1 MLDRLRSTVAGT
13 TTTPEPASDAIDL
26 RQLQD
31 FFWRRWKLIVS
42 TAAVIAAVT
51 YIALLAV
58 TPRYTATA
66 QVLLDPGNQ
75 KLLGTAN
82 LIPEL
87 SLDSG
92 NVDSQL
98 SLIRSTNL
106 LRRVVDQT
114 KLTQDPEFGASVQP
128 GLFSLLVSWLSP
140 SPDVESKAAP
150 IASDAIPPDVLRAIG
165 NLRSDLEVTRVQR
178 TYVISIAVTSQDP
191 VKAARLANAV
201 ADAYVVDQ
209 LNARYDAAKT
219 AANWLAQRMEG
230 MREQV
235 KQSEEAVASFRR
247 EHGLVTT
254 SSEGKLTISEQQLS
268 ELNAKLVAA
277 RAETAAHRAAYEQA
291 VDMQQHGGSLQTVSE
306 VVRSPVISQL
316 RNQQAQA
323 AQKIA
328 ELSSRYNNDHPL
340 MVRARAELRDI
351 NNSIAAETGRIIAN
365 LKNEY
370 DVAKARE
377 DSMQKSLDQISGAS
391 GLSND
396 VGIRLRE
403 LERINAANK
412 TLFENFLSQAK
423 ITSAQSTFDVR
434 DSRIISPASKPGAPS
449 FPKKKLVLSLA
460 LVVGCLIGIGGGVAL
475 DMLNSGFTTQREI
488 EEKLGIPV
496 LASISLMPP
505 ADRTINGK
513 VLDPS
518 SYCHMKPLSRYA
530 EAVRTLRMGVQMADV
545 DDPAKVVLITSS
557 IPQEG
562 KSTIA
567 LSLAFSAIKAGLRTV
582 IIDGDLRHPSVSRF
596 FGLEKG
602 PGLVDLLTGTGGLE
616 QTVLSSNG
624 LTIVPAGS
632 KSQNPPDLLG
642 SARMKGLVE
651 KLRGSYDYIII
662 DTPPV
667 GPVIDAKVAMQL
679 ADKVIFVVRWQ
690 RTTREMVAQ
699 SIDGLNAERKLAGI
713 ALAMVDETKVPRYGP
728 YSYYSS
734 YHYKNYYQN

>member
-1 MLDRLRSTVAGT
+1 MLERLRSTVAPT
-13 TTTPEPASDAIDL
+13 TTQEPASDAIDL
-26 RQLQD
+26 RQVQD
-31 FFWRRWKLIVS
+31 FFWRRWKLILS
-42 TAAVIAAVT
+42 TTAVVAAVT
-51 YIALLAV
+51 YIVLLVV

-75 KLLGTAN
+75 KLLGSAN

-106 LRRVVDQT
+106 LRRVVEQT
-114 KLTQDPEFGASVQP
+114 KLTQDPEFGASVRP
-128 GLFSLLVSWLSP
+128 GLYALLTYWFSAREEAEP
-140 SPDVESKAAP
+140 KAALS
-150 IASDAIPPDVLRAIG
+150 ASDAISPDVLRAIG
-165 NLRSDLEVTRVQR
+165 NLRSDLEVARVQR
-178 TYVISIAVTSQDP
+178 TYVISIGVTSDSP
-191 VKAARLANAV
+191 VKAAYLANAV

-235 KQSEEAVASFRR
+235 KQSEEAVAGFRR

-254 SSEGKLTISEQQLS
+254 SSEGKLTINEQQLS
-268 ELNAKLVAA
+268 ELNGKLVTA
-277 RAETAAHRAAYEQA
+277 RAETAARRAAYEQA
-291 VDMQQHGGSLQTVSE
+291 VEVQQHGGSLQTVSE

-316 RNQQAQA
+316 RNQQAVA

-340 MVRARAELRDI
+340 VVRARAELRDI
-351 NNSIAAETGRIIAN
+351 NNSIAAETARIIVN

-391 GLSND
+391 GLNND

-403 LERINAANK
+403 LERTNAANK

-434 DSRIISPASKPGAPS
+434 DSRIISPATKGSMS

-460 LVVGCLIGIGGGVAL
+460 LVIGCLIGIGGGVAL
-475 DMLNSGFTTQREI
+475 DMLNSGFTTQRET

-496 LASISLMPP
+496 LASISLLPP
-505 ADRTINGK
+505 AERTINGK
-513 VLDPS
+513 VFDPS
-518 SYCHMKPLSRYA
+518 TYCRMKPLSRYA

-545 DDPAKVVLITSS
+545 DDPAKVVLVTSS
-557 IPQEG
+557 VPQEG
-562 KSTIA
+562 KSTVA
-567 LSLAFSAIKAGLRTV
+567 LSLAYSAVKAGLRTA

-596 FGLEKG
+596 FGLEKS
-602 PGLVDLLTGTGGLE
+602 PGLVDLLTGTGSLE
-616 QTVLSSNG
+616 KSILTANG
-624 LTIVPAGS
+624 LTVVPAGS

-642 SARMKGLVE
+642 SARMKSLVE
-651 KLRGSYDYIII
+651 KLRETHDYVII

-690 RTTREMVAQ
+690 TTTREMVAQ

-728 YSYYSS
+728 YSHYSS
-734 YHYKNYYQN
+734 YHYKNYYQD

>member
-1 MLDRLRSTVAGT
+1 MLDRTGANEIGT
-13 TTTPEPASDAIDL
+13 TAPAAGSDAIDL
-26 RQLQD
+26 RQVQD
-31 FFWRRWKLIVS
+31 FLWRRWKLILS

-51 YIALLAV
+51 AIALLAV

-75 KLLGTAN
+75 KLLGAGS

-106 LRRVVDQT
+106 LRRVVENT
-114 KLTQDPEFGASVQP
+114 KLTQDDEFGSAAQS
-128 GLFSLLVSWLSP
+128 GLFSLITSWFSAQQEAEP
-140 SPDVESKAAP
+140 KAA
-150 IASDAIPPDVLRAIG
+150 AVSADTIPPDVLGAIG
-165 NLRSDLEVTRVQR
+165 HLRANLDVTRVQR

-191 VKAARLANAV
+191 IKAARLANAV

-209 LNARYDAAKT
+209 LNARYEAAKT
-219 AANWLAQRMEG
+219 ASNWLAQRMEG

-235 KQSEEAVASFRR
+235 KQSEEAVANFRR

-254 SSEGKLTISEQQLS
+254 SSEGKVTISEQQLS
-268 ELNAKLVAA
+268 DLNGKLVAA

-291 VDMQQHGGSLQTVSE
+291 VRMQAQGGSLQTVSE

-316 RNQQAQA
+316 RSQQAIA

-340 MVRARAELRDI
+340 VVRARAELRDI
-351 NNSIAAETGRIIAN
+351 NNSIAAETGRIIVN

-391 GLSND
+391 GLDNS

-403 LERINAANK
+403 LERTNAANK
-412 TLFENFLSQAK
+412 TLFESFLSQAK
-423 ITSAQSTFDVR
+423 VTSAQSTFDVR

-460 LVVGCLIGIGGGVAL
+460 LVVGLLIGIGGGVGL
-475 DMLNSGFTTQREI
+475 DMLNSGFTTNREI

-496 LASISLMPP
+496 LASIPLLT
-505 ADRTINGK
+505 AAERTINGK
-513 VLDPS
+513 ILEPAI
-518 SYCHMKPLSRYA
+518 YCHAKPLSRYA

-545 DDPAKVVLITSS
+545 DNPAKVVLVTSS
-557 IPQEG
+557 VPQES

-567 LSLAFSAIKAGLRTV
+567 LSLAYSALKAGLSTV
-582 IIDGDLRHPSVSRF
+582 IIDGDLRHPTVSRF

-602 PGLVDLLTGTGGLE
+602 PGLVDLLAGTHSDDQTIVSRGGL
-616 QTVLSSNG
+616 TV
-624 LTIVPAGS
+624 VPAGS

-642 SARMKGLVE
+642 SARMKGLVA
-651 KLRGSYDYIII
+651 KLRETHDYVII
-662 DTPPV
+662 DSPPV
-667 GPVIDAKVAMQL
+667 GPVIDAKVAMAL
-679 ADKVIFVVRWQ
+679 ADKVIFAVRWQ
-690 RTTREMVAQ
+690 STTREMVAQ
-699 SIDGLNAERKLAGI
+699 SIDGLNAGRKLAGI
-713 ALAMVDETKVPRYGP
+713 VLGVVDESKVPRYGR

-734 YHYKNYYQN
+734 YHYKSYYQS

>member
-1 MLDRLRSTVAGT
+1 MLDRTGANEIGT
-13 TTTPEPASDAIDL
+13 TAPAAGSDAIDL
-26 RQLQD
+26 RQVQD
-31 FFWRRWKLIVS
+31 FLWRRWKLILS

-51 YIALLAV
+51 AIALLAV

-75 KLLGTAN
+75 KLLGAGS

-106 LRRVVDQT
+106 LRRVVENT
-114 KLTQDPEFGASVQP
+114 KLTQDDEFGSAAQS
-128 GLFSLLVSWLSP
+128 GLFSLITSWFSAQQEAEP
-140 SPDVESKAAP
+140 KAA
-150 IASDAIPPDVLRAIG
+150 AVSGDTIPPDVLSAIG
-165 NLRSDLEVTRVQR
+165 HLRADLDVTRLQR
-178 TYVISIAVTSQDP
+178 TYVIAIDVTSQDP
-191 VKAARLANAV
+191 IKAARLANAV

-219 AANWLAQRMEG
+219 ASNWLAQRMEG

-235 KQSEEAVASFRR
+235 KQSEEAVANFRR

-254 SSEGKLTISEQQLS
+254 SSEGKVTISEQQLS
-268 ELNAKLVAA
+268 DLNGKLVAT

-291 VDMQQHGGSLQTVSE
+291 VRMQAQGGSLQTVSE

-316 RNQQAQA
+316 RSQQATA

-340 MVRARAELRDI
+340 VVRARAELRDI
-351 NNSIAAETGRIIAN
+351 NNSIAAETGRIIVN

-391 GLSND
+391 GLDNS

-403 LERINAANK
+403 LERTNAANK
-412 TLFENFLSQAK
+412 TLFESFLSQAK

-460 LVVGCLIGIGGGVAL
+460 LVVGLLIGIGGGVGL
-475 DMLNSGFTTQREI
+475 DMLNSGFTTNREI

-496 LASISLMPP
+496 LASIPLLT
-505 ADRTINGK
+505 AAERTINGK
-513 VLDPS
+513 ILEPAI
-518 SYCHMKPLSRYA
+518 YCHAKPLSRYA

-545 DDPAKVVLITSS
+545 DNPAKVVLITSS
-557 IPQEG
+557 VPQES

-567 LSLAFSAIKAGLRTV
+567 LSLAYSALKAGLSTV
-582 IIDGDLRHPSVSRF
+582 IIDGDLRHPTVSRF

-602 PGLVDLLTGTGGLE
+602 PGLVDLLAGTHSDDQTIVSRGGL
-616 QTVLSSNG
+616 TV
-624 LTIVPAGS
+624 VPAGS

-642 SARMKGLVE
+642 SARMKGLVA
-651 KLRGSYDYIII
+651 KLRETHDYVII

-667 GPVIDAKVAMQL
+667 GPVIDAKVAMAL
-679 ADKVIFVVRWQ
+679 ADKVIFAVRWQ
-690 RTTREMVAQ
+690 STTREMVAQ
-699 SIDGLNAERKLAGI
+699 SIDGLNAGRKLAGI
-713 ALAMVDETKVPRYGP
+713 VLGVVDESKVPRYGR

-734 YHYKNYYQN
+734 YHYKSYYQS

>member
-1 MLDRLRSTVAGT
+1 M
-13 TTTPEPASDAIDL
+13 
-26 RQLQD
+26 
-31 FFWRRWKLIVS
+31 
-42 TAAVIAAVT
+42 
-51 YIALLAV
+51 
-58 TPRYTATA
+58 
-66 QVLLDPGNQ
+66 
-75 KLLGTAN
+75 
-82 LIPEL
+82 
-87 SLDSG
+87 
-92 NVDSQL
+92 
-98 SLIRSTNL
+98 
-106 LRRVVDQT
+106 
-114 KLTQDPEFGASVQP
+114 
-128 GLFSLLVSWLSP
+128 
-140 SPDVESKAAP
+140 
-150 IASDAIPPDVLRAIG
+150 
-165 NLRSDLEVTRVQR
+165 
-178 TYVISIAVTSQDP
+178 
-191 VKAARLANAV
+191 
-201 ADAYVVDQ
+201 
-209 LNARYDAAKT
+209 
-219 AANWLAQRMEG
+219 
-230 MREQV
+230 
-235 KQSEEAVASFRR
+235 
-247 EHGLVTT
+247 
-254 SSEGKLTISEQQLS
+254 
-268 ELNAKLVAA
+268 
-277 RAETAAHRAAYEQA
+277 
-291 VDMQQHGGSLQTVSE
+291 
-306 VVRSPVISQL
+306 
-316 RNQQAQA
+316 
-323 AQKIA
+323 
-328 ELSSRYNNDHPL
+328 
-340 MVRARAELRDI
+340 
-351 NNSIAAETGRIIAN
+351 
-365 LKNEY
+365 KNEY

-412 TLFENFLSQAK
+412 SLFENFLSQAK
-423 ITSAQSTFDVR
+423 ITSAETTFDVR
-434 DSRIISPASKPGAPS
+434 DSRVISPATKPGAPS
-449 FPKKKLVLSLA
+449 FPKKKLILSLA

-496 LASISLMPP
+496 LASITLLPP
-505 ADRTINGK
+505 GERTINGK

-518 SYCHMKPLSRYA
+518 TYCHMKPLSRYA

-545 DDPAKVVLITSS
+545 DDPAKVVLVTSS

-567 LSLAFSAIKAGLRTV
+567 LSLAFSALKAGLRTV

-602 PGLVDLLTGTGGLE
+602 PGLVDLLTGQRSVE
-616 QTVLSSNG
+616 QTIVSSNG
-624 LTIVPAGS
+624 LTVVPAGS

-651 KLRGSYDYIII
+651 NMRESYDYIII

-690 RTTREMVAQ
+690 MTTREMVAQ